1 MRNTSFDA
9 LPSARAAPTDT
20 STGVFVFGL
29 DDELAE
35 VLAEEAVAGAA
46 AEAGFER
53 GAVDCL
59 AVICALGAL
68 AR

>member
-1 MRNTSFDA
+1 MRNTSFDD
-9 LPSARAAPTDT
+9 LPSARAEPTA

-29 DDELAE
+29 DDEP
-35 VLAEEAVAGAA
+35 AVDVAA
-46 AEAGFER
+46 AEAELER

-59 AVICALGAL
+59 AVNCALGAL